1 MGGMKSSGLGRRQGR
16 EGIHRFVEVQSIG
29 TQSGLPIAPS
39 HGLNPKTFTTVMTGM
54 MRVLKGAGRA

>member
-1 MGGMKSSGLGRRQGR
+1 MKSLGSVAARDGR
-16 EGIHRFVEVQSIG
+16 GFHRFVEVQSIG
-29 TQSGLPIAPS
+29 TQAGLPIAPS